1 MRIIVADTSILID
14 LDRAALLEQAV
25 RGHPDQLAVPD
36 FLYESELKQDG
47 LGPRLVALGVDILEL
62 SPQELELAQTL
73 RLAEPRLS
81 LPDCA
86 AYTCACRPQHMLLT
100 GDGRLRQRS
109 EAAQME
115 CHGLLWL
122 LDHLEAHGTPVR
134 TLHAGLA
141 ALLEHP
147 RCRLPRDDAAARLHR
162 WRPD

>member
-14 LDRAALLEQAV
+14 LDRAGLLEQAV

-47 LGPRLVALGVDILEL
+47 LGPRLVALGLEVLEL
-62 SPQELELAQTL
+62 SSQELERAQKL

-86 AYTCACRPQHMLLT
+86 AYTCACRPEHMLLT

-109 EAAQME
+109 EAAAME

-122 LDHLEAHGTPVR
+122 LDHLELHGTPAL

-141 ALLEHP
+141 ALLNHP
-147 RCRLPRDDAAARLHR
+147 RCRLPRDDAAARLRR
-162 WRPD
+162 WRPE